1 MRHPKRFQA
10 NQAQVVRNLP
20 KWYVRACLISAPLK
34 LCHPAGNTDVAAY
47 EEIDADFAQQF
58 SLCTISRF
66 GNASRARFGT
76 FWAPWVGGGCSY
88 APLTHFITLRALWR
102 LGGLA
107 SRLGVDACC

>member
-47 EEIDADFAQQF
+47 EEIGANFAQQF
-58 SLCTISRF
+58 SLCRISRF

-76 FWAPWVGGGCSY
+76 FGPGGG
-88 APLTHFITLRALWR
+88 IVQMLR
-102 LGGLA
+102 
-107 SRLGVDACC
+107 